1 MTWLLRTL
9 TFFFSGFRWRVLI
22 IVYSLNVFFFL
33 SWSAAVVSTERG
45 IHVPALWKALQ
56 AAVKC
61 CDHTKAR
68 IPPYLMLLTAACSG
82 GRSDSSRSSSSS
94 YRYMH
99 DSRNNNAVEKK
110 KKKRKRTEERVNP
123 LTRKTIISYELSRWY
138 LYCVLFFITNK
149 NTHTHTFT
157 DSTKFC
163 EKFFSKH
170 INALFTFFDFS
181 MKNILVLKKLY
192 NVVT

>member
-1 MTWLLRTL
+1 M
-9 TFFFSGFRWRVLI
+9 F
-22 IVYSLNVFFFL
+22 FFFL

-68 IPPYLMLLTAACSG
+68 NPPYLMLLTAACSG

-99 DSRNNNAVEKK
+99 NSRNNIARGKK
-110 KKKRKRTEERVNP
+110 KRTEERVNA

-138 LYCVLFFITNK
+138 LYWRSVYITNK
-149 NTHTHTFT
+149 KKNTHSRTHIYWFNKIVWEIFLNI
-157 DSTKFC
+157 SMPC
-163 EKFFSKH
+163 LRFSISLWK
-170 INALFTFFDFS
+170 IYWFS
-181 MKNILVLKKLY
+181 QSFSY
-192 NVVT
+192 